1 VLQPFLDLV
10 EYGKPLTMA
19 PKWQQFAELFG
30 RAAVQNMLQGSL
42 GVDEGLKTLHA
53 QLNQL
58 QQ

>member
-1 VLQPFLDLV
+1 V

-30 RAAVQNMLQGSL
+30 RAAVQNMMQGSL
-42 GVDEGLKTLHA
+42 GADEGLKTLHA